1 MRNAHTLWEL
11 LASLTILSTIIAIAT
26 PPITHARDRATVRA
40 AATTLRATLSS
51 ARNAA
56 LTRGA
61 AALAIVDA
69 TIPAITV
76 VVNRDTVLRHFLT
89 GDFRSR
95 LSASRDTIRFG
106 PTGRAFGVSNSTLIL
121 RTGSAAETVTVSRVG
136 RVR

>member
-51 ARNAA
+51 ARDAA

>member
-11 LASLTILSTIIAIAT
+11 LASLTILCTIVAVAV

-40 AATTLRATLSS
+40 AASTLRATLSA
-51 ARNAA
+51 ARDAA

-61 AALAIVDA
+61 IALAIVDA
-69 TIPAITV
+69 TIPAITI
-76 VVNRDTVLRHFLT
+76 VVNRDTVLRHSLD

-106 PTGRAFGVSNSTLIL
+106 PTGRAFGASNSTLIL
-121 RTGSAAETVTVSRVG
+121 RTGSVAETVTVSRIG